1 MEQHQDGA
9 IDLAHM
15 VAVTAKNVPKPAI
28 TQFVRCLTVVAEA
41 MSDLDA
47 DMRLRGDVLAML
59 LPRLLLTPFRSDWWS
74 SRSVRE
80 FKRRCAH
87 FAEGDWRTLYRDSAA
102 FAANPCDEGEA
113 AAKAEM
119 LRQRRAQ
126 EEDEGR
132 QQEERIHGRGSGALC
147 LCEN

>member
-47 DMRLRGDVLAML
+47 DMWLRGDVLAML
-59 LPRLLLTPFRSDWWS
+59 LPRLLLSLLLRS
-74 SRSVRE
+74 
-80 FKRRCAH
+80 
-87 FAEGDWRTLYRDSAA
+87 T
-102 FAANPCDEGEA
+102 
-113 AAKAEM
+113 
-119 LRQRRAQ
+119 
-126 EEDEGR
+126 
-132 QQEERIHGRGSGALC
+132 ALA
-147 LCEN
+147 